1 MGKDIR
7 ILIVDDH
14 EVVREGLRRL
24 LEQEKDMRIMGTCAN
39 GKEALIMAAVR
50 SPNIVLMDI
59 RMPIVNGL
67 EATHLLSESRL
78 FCKVIILSMYGDYL
92 AEAMQSG
99 ARGYLVKGMK
109 RGELAQAIRQVHRG
123 ELVIS
128 ESITSKP
135 QIDVVNQRNGTLPEP
150 NTSA

>member
-1 MGKDIR
+1 MDNNMAKDIQ
-7 ILIVDDH
+7 IIIVDDH
-14 EVVREGLRRL
+14 EVVRDGLQRL
-24 LEQEKDMRIMGTCAN
+24 LEQEEDMRIMGQCAN

-50 SPNIVLMDI
+50 TPNIILMDI
-59 RMPIVNGL
+59 KMPVVNGL

-78 FCKVIILSMYGDYL
+78 SCKVIILSMYGDYL
-92 AEAMQSG
+92 AEAMRSG
-99 ARGYLVKGMK
+99 ARGYLIKGMK

-135 QIDVVNQRNGTLPEP
+135 
-150 NTSA
+150 

>member
-1 MGKDIR
+1 MDNNMAKDIQ
-7 ILIVDDH
+7 IIIVDDH
-14 EVVREGLRRL
+14 EVVRGGLQRL
-24 LEQEKDMRIMGTCAN
+24 LEQEKDMRIMGQCAN

-50 SPNIVLMDI
+50 SPNIILMDI
-59 RMPIVNGL
+59 KMPVVNGL

-78 FCKVIILSMYGDYL
+78 SCKVIILSMYGDYL
-92 AEAMQSG
+92 GQAMRSG
-99 ARGYLVKGMK
+99 ARGYLIKGMK

-135 QIDVVNQRNGTLPEP
+135 
-150 NTSA
+150 